1 MTKLCSLEEALSVI
15 KDEDSV
21 VSTGVIGWITP
32 DALLKGVADKFEA
45 TAHPKDLT
53 FYFPCGTGDAMHIGG
68 MDHVAKKG
76 LMKRIIGGSYLNP
89 IHPDTG
95 ERPKLMQLIHADE
108 VEAYS
113 WPIATTM
120 LWLREVA
127 RGTPG
132 YMTKTG
138 IGTYVDPDNQ
148 GGRFT
153 PSAKEDLV
161 EKINFRGEDYLFYP
175 ARPLQV
181 AFLRA
186 TSADENGNL
195 SFENEALQSSNLGI
209 AIAVKASGGTVIA
222 QVERKV
228 PLGSRKVSDVCI
240 PGSLVDKVVIV
251 QDQKFVTNI
260 DKPDPAYLGG
270 NPVDPKNLPKPAPGA
285 DKIIARRASMEV
297 RKKELSIFGFGA
309 SGDVPLV
316 MAEDGKF
323 DGGQIYDYEFTTEH
337 GSYGG
342 VVMSGW
348 QFSAN
353 INPEALIDGLYQFD
367 VIEGGLCKFA
377 ALAFAEFDQSSTV
390 NVSKFGKVNPGSG
403 GFVNIAHNA
412 ERVIFTGTFTTAG
425 LKTAV
430 QDGQLSIMREGKV
443 KKFVQTAQH
452 ITYLVREGVL
462 ERGQTAKLITE
473 RAVFEV
479 TADGLELVE
488 IAPGIDLQR
497 DVLDQMEFAPSRI
510 VDPLP
515 LMDAALFAENYEE

>member
-1 MTKLCSLEEALSVI
+1 MSKFCTLEEALSVI
-15 KDEDSV
+15 NPEDSV

-32 DALLKGVADKFEA
+32 DALLKGVADRFEE
-45 TAHPKDLT
+45 TGYPNNLT

-76 LMKRIIGGSYLNP
+76 LMKRIVGGSYLNP
-89 IHPDTG
+89 VHPVTG
-95 ERPKLMQLIHADE
+95 ERPKLMQLIQANE

-138 IGTYVDPDNQ
+138 IGTYVDPDLQ

-153 PSAKEDLV
+153 PSAEENLV
-161 EKINFRGEDYLFYP
+161 EKIEFRGEKYLFYP
-175 ARPLQV
+175 TRPLQV
-181 AFLRA
+181 AFLRG

-195 SFENEALQSSNLGI
+195 SFENEALVSSNIGI
-209 AIAVKASGGTVIA
+209 AIAVKACGGTVIA
-222 QVERKV
+222 QVEKKV
-228 PLGSRKVSDVCI
+228 PLGSRMASDVKV
-240 PGSLVDKVVIV
+240 PGSLVDKVVLV
-251 QDQKFVTNI
+251 EDQQFVTNI
-260 DKPDPAYLGG
+260 ERPVAAYLGG
-270 NPVDPKNLPKPAPGA
+270 KPTPPSELPKPAPGA

-297 RKKELSIFGFGA
+297 RERELSIFGFGA

-316 MAEDGKF
+316 MAEDGKLD
-323 DGGQIYDYEFTTEH
+323 DGKMYNYEFTTEH
-337 GSYGG
+337 GSFGG

-353 INPEALIDGLYQFD
+353 INPEALLDGLTQFD

-377 ALAFAEFDQSSTV
+377 ALAFAEFDSHGSV
-390 NVSKFGKVNPGSG
+390 NVSKFGKANPGSG

-412 ERVIFTGTFTTAG
+412 ERLVFTGTFTTAG

-430 QDGQLSIMREGKV
+430 SDGKLSITREGRV
-443 KKFVQTAQH
+443 RKFVNTAQH
-452 ITYLVREGVL
+452 ITYLLKEGVSQ
-462 ERGQTAKLITE
+462 RRQSARLITE

-479 TADGLELVE
+479 TEEGLALIE
-488 IAPGIDLQR
+488 IAPGIDLHK
-497 DVLDQMEFAPSRI
+497 DILEQMEFEPVRI
-510 VDPLP
+510 ADPLP
-515 LMDAALFAENYEE
+515 LMDASLFVEDYQE